1 MLMVNTSWPTQPCIH
16 GWEYNTVEVPYSTI
30 ATEVTPNKNIYILY
44 TFKKSIYIEKKTNK
58 QTTQNDWVCD
68 DAVLPAFAQ
77 AIFFIGA
84 VVGGLLFGWIADRFG
99 RIPSL
104 MGCNLLGFVFGVA
117 SAFTNTFWTFSFCR
131 FMLGFA
137 FDNCFMM
144 MYILGKLIY
153 GCIFH

>member
-1 MLMVNTSWPTQPCIH
+1 M
-16 GWEYNTVEVPYSTI
+16 
-30 ATEVTPNKNIYILY
+30 
-44 TFKKSIYIEKKTNK
+44 
-58 QTTQNDWVCD
+58 CD
-68 DAVLPAFAQ
+68 NAVLPAFAQ

-117 SAFTNTFWTFSFCR
+117 TAFSYSFWTFSFCR

-144 MYILGKLIY
+144 MYILGELSVCVCVGRCVKFMVRVVAVVVLP
-153 GCIFH
+153 CV